1 MARQAEVA
9 TRAARIPTL
18 YGGRLKL
25 LLDAIAVLEMRLLAI
40 KREWHWYLMG
50 ALVFPMSMFYW
61 SRALGSDDPE
71 AIRRLMIGAI
81 IMGVSIQTVNG
92 VGQAMISDR
101 FQGKLKLMITM
112 PISKVSYALGMMAW
126 VGIQTVVIVALLL
139 TVGRIVGVDYT
150 LTWAFFPLILA
161 MVLTMAG
168 ATLFIASYAPTLE
181 IGGIMTSM
189 FGIVLVMISPVFFT
203 MDQAPLL
210 LKWLGHVSPLRYAA
224 DGIMESLSGGTD
236 VWVEIA
242 ILVGFAVVTLS
253 VGLWKLRW
261 RES

>member
-1 MARQAEVA
+1 MAQQAKVA
-9 TRAARIPTL
+9 PSVVIGPEL

-25 LLDAIAVLEMRLLAI
+25 LLDALTVLEMRLIAV
-40 KREWHWYLMG
+40 KREWYWYLIS

-61 SRALGSDDPE
+61 SRALASDDPD
-71 AIRRLMIGAI
+71 AIRRLMIGAA
-81 IMGVSIQTVNG
+81 IMGVSLQTVNG
-92 VGQAMISDR
+92 VGQSMIADR
-101 FQGKLKLMITM
+101 FQGKLKLLNTM
-112 PISKVSYALGMMAW
+112 PMSKVSYALGMMAW

-139 TVGRIVGVDYT
+139 SIGRIGGVDYT
-150 LTWAFFPLILA
+150 LSWTFFPLIVA

-168 ATLFIASYAPTLE
+168 ATLFIASYAPTME
-181 IGGIMTSM
+181 VGGIMTAM

-210 LKWLGHVSPLRYAA
+210 LRWLGYVSPLRYAA

-236 VWVEIA
+236 VWVQIA
-242 ILVGFAVVTLS
+242 ILVGFAIVTLS

>member
-9 TRAARIPTL
+9 TGAVRVPTL

-25 LLDAIAVLEMRLLAI
+25 LLDAVTILEMRLLAI

-71 AIRRLMIGAI
+71 VIRRLMIGAMI
-81 IMGVSIQTVNG
+81 FGVSIQTVSG
-92 VGQAMISDR
+92 VGQSMIASR
-101 FQGKLKLMITM
+101 FQGKLKLLITM
-112 PISKVSYALGMMAW
+112 PMSKVSYALGEMAW
-126 VGIQTVVIVALLL
+126 VGIQTVVIVALIL
-139 TVGRIVGVDYT
+139 TIGRIVGVDYT
-150 LTWAFFPLILA
+150 VSWTFFPLVLA

-168 ATLFIASYAPTLE
+168 LTLFITSYAPSMET
-181 IGGIMTSM
+181 GSIMTNL
-189 FGIVLVMISPVFFT
+189 FGVLLVMVSPVFFT
-203 MDQAPLL
+203 MERAPLL
-210 LKWLGHVSPLRYAA
+210 LRWLGHVSPLRYAA
-224 DGIMESLSGGTD
+224 DGIMESFSGGTD
-236 VWVEIA
+236 VWSEMA
-242 ILVGFAVVTLS
+242 ILVGFATFTLS

>member
-1 MARQAEVA
+1 MARQTEVA
-9 TRAARIPTL
+9 SGAARVPTL
-18 YGGRLKL
+18 HGGRLKL
-25 LLDAIAVLEMRLLAI
+25 VLDALTILEMRLIAV
-40 KREWHWYLMG
+40 KREWYWYLIS

-61 SRALGSDDPE
+61 SRALGAGDPE
-71 AIRRLMIGAI
+71 AVRRLMIGAV

-101 FQGKLKLMITM
+101 FQGKLKLLITM

-126 VGIQTVVIVALLL
+126 VGVQTVVIVALLL
-139 TVGRIVGVDYT
+139 TVSLIVGVDFT

-181 IGGIMTSM
+181 VGGIMTAM

-236 VWVEIA
+236 VWVEMA
-242 ILVGFAVVTLS
+242 ILVGFATFTLS
-253 VGLWKLRW
+253 LGLWKLRW